1 MKTDI
6 KWRSQLKQ
14 QQKDVVI
21 QHFSGQKY
29 DFVLLD
35 DKKEELYRWSG
46 DRAFVEI
53 LTSTEIPAGKTVE
66 FSEILDAKTYDE
78 ISGKAYY
85 FKAVI
90 VGSSEDFEINEN
102 GYYLSLKE
110 EKIISLR

>member
-1 MKTDI
+1 VV
-6 KWRSQLKQ
+6 WRQS
-14 QQKDVVI
+14 I
-21 QHFSGQKY
+21 
-29 DFVLLD
+29 
-35 DKKEELYRWSG
+35 
-46 DRAFVEI
+46 VEI

-110 EKIISLR
+110 EKDKSLR

>member
-35 DKKEELYRWSG
+35 DKKKNCTGVWRQSI
-46 DRAFVEI
+46 VEI

-110 EKIISLR
+110 EKI